1 VVVLCTHTI
10 KWGGVLTALLCLN
23 QRGWESEW
31 RDKLAHEVER
41 AEQRHKAQLQ
51 DALTNAKYANT
62 TMPLPPP
69 SLCLPCVPFS
79 SHPPFLSPPL
89 TLCCSVSGSVEHSE
103 LVVELA
109 GLRGQVATWQAQA
122 TQATHDAT
130 QAQHR
135 ADKLQQVHTASD
147 PYTWNRAKW
156 LGKETP

>member
-1 VVVLCTHTI
+1 MSY
-10 KWGGVLTALLCLN
+10 

-51 DALTNAKYANT
+51 DALTNAKYDNT
-62 TMPLPPP
+62 TFSFPFP
-69 SLCLPCVPFS
+69 SAPAGVSLPFS
-79 SHPPFLSPPL
+79 CPL
-89 TLCCSVSGSVEHSE
+89 TLCWYVVGSVEHSE

-135 ADKLQQVHTASD
+135 ADKLQQVHTSPD
-147 PYTWNRAKW
+147 LYT
-156 LGKETP
+156 